1 MRRKPPT
8 RKKERHSISERV
20 SVMNAGVFI
29 ISERFDYNCPFF
41 VCADAPIQSKKHKFE
56 EAHKL
61 KQVITKTVNKK
72 NEDDIR
78 KVAYEGQTKLSQ
90 AQLAVQEH
98 HRKQAENDA
107 SEAGS
112 SKG

>member
-1 MRRKPPT
+1 MAQGKLKVKSKAPPNVKKGANKKKGTAFNKRK
-8 RKKERHSISERV
+8 
-20 SVMNAGVFI
+20 N
-29 ISERFDYNCPFF
+29 
-41 VCADAPIQSKKHKFE
+41 APIQSKKHKFE

-72 NEDDIR
+72 NEEDIR

-98 HRKQAENDA
+98 HRKQAQNDE
-107 SEAGS
+107 SEAGT
-112 SKG
+112 SKGN

>member
-1 MRRKPPT
+1 MAQGKLKVKSKAPPNLKKAQANKKKGTAFSKRK
-8 RKKERHSISERV
+8 
-20 SVMNAGVFI
+20 N
-29 ISERFDYNCPFF
+29 
-41 VCADAPIQSKKHKFE
+41 APIQSKKHKFE

-78 KVAYEGQTKLSQ
+78 KVAYEGQTNLSQ
-90 AQLAVQEH
+90 AQLAVLEH
-98 HRKQAENDA
+98 HRKQAQNDE

-112 SKG
+112 SK

>member
-1 MRRKPPT
+1 MAQGKMKVKSKPPT
-8 RKKERHSISERV
+8 NNKKAQKKGSAFSKRKS
-20 SVMNAGVFI
+20 
-29 ISERFDYNCPFF
+29 
-41 VCADAPIQSKKHKFE
+41 APIQSKKHKFME
-56 EAHKL
+56 DHKL
-61 KQVITKTVNKK
+61 KQAITRTVNKK
-72 NEDDIR
+72 NEEDLR

-98 HRKQAENDA
+98 HKKQAQNTSA